1 MLVGARGQETLC
13 ADLDGPRASW
23 GEGEGNGRGRC
34 NLKGVPQ
41 GSLWSVHGGEG
52 PGPGPRS
59 APVGWAG
66 LQCMLGGRRQGQMG
80 KKGTREPRSG
90 KNPSARGFRHPA
102 ARDGQ
107 ALGLAPTAD
116 RTAVGRCDLREPGR
130 AWAGS
135 AWRNGW
141 GTGAWK
147 QRRQGA

>member
-13 ADLDGPRASW
+13 ADLDGPRGSW

-80 KKGTREPRSG
+80 KKAPGSQGRGRTLQQEGSGTPQPEMG
-90 KNPSARGFRHPA
+90 KH
-102 ARDGQ
+102 
-107 ALGLAPTAD
+107 
-116 RTAVGRCDLREPGR
+116 
-130 AWAGS
+130 
-135 AWRNGW
+135 
-141 GTGAWK
+141 
-147 QRRQGA
+147 

>member
-1 MLVGARGQETLC
+1 MLVGGRGQETLC
-13 ADLDGPRASW
+13 ADLDGPRGSW

-41 GSLWSVHGGEG
+41 GSLWSVHGGG
-52 PGPGPRS
+52 GPRPRAQERS
-59 APVGWAG
+59 RGVGRPAVHAG
-66 LQCMLGGRRQGQMG
+66 REASGTDGE
-80 KKGTREPRSG
+80 KGTREPRSG

-141 GTGAWK
+141 GTGAGK